1 MTEENKTPENAVKP
15 ISAPAPDL
23 PPTAAPLRQK
33 ILPDGSAYERP
44 SERMF
49 RRSRR
54 AEDRRRK
61 QARDD
66 ANFFKAVFSLAGV
79 ATAFVFIL
87 IFLASSSMS
96 DGGGGLASLAPLSEP
111 WLGPVSKLE
120 LFGGLFIGLLAAVY
134 LWRIR
139 KR

>member
-1 MTEENKTPENAVKP
+1 MAKSESAETSTRPPPAALREKT
-15 ISAPAPDL
+15 
-23 PPTAAPLRQK
+23 
-33 ILPDGSAYERP
+33 LPDGSRYERP

-66 ANFFKAVFSLAGV
+66 SNFFKAVFSLAGV
-79 ATAFVFIL
+79 ATGFVFIL
-87 IFLASSSMS
+87 IYLASSAMS
-96 DGGGGLASLAPLSEP
+96 GGGGGLAALAPLSEP
-111 WLGPVSKLE
+111 WLGPISKLE
-120 LFGGLFIGLLAAVY
+120 LFGGLFIGLLAALY